1 MSTSPPRFCDACDN
15 MMFCSLSEDQKIRYR
30 CPNCEKEEVVGGGDG
45 KKTHCVYS
53 MTPKATKI
61 PRENPH
67 MAADPT
73 LPRQSIKCSST
84 CASATPARRASSGR
98 TKFNLFYRR
107 RQLKYGVVALAL
119 FCTLTNNTVLSEGHI
134 DQQVN

>member
-73 LPRQSIKCSST
+73 LPRQSIKCPN
-84 CASATPARRASSGR
+84 CPN
-98 TKFNLFYRR
+98 TKDIVVMRVDDVS
-107 RQLKYGVVALAL
+107 LKYMC
-119 FCTLTNNTVLSEGHI
+119 FCDACKTRFIGEDEV
-134 DQQVN
+134 